1 MNLNNQMAELQM
13 ELLMARGMS
22 ADAAAR
28 VIEASFSPSSVHVD
42 APLSNFASMIHNRDM
57 IADMVMPVVTVNK
70 PSDKFF
76 VYAANTMF
84 EEQNANLAGAE
95 GMPGRVRYQISTDNF
110 SCVDYGLMDF
120 VSNKEMAAADAPI
133 DPQMHAVKVVT
144 SRLDIA
150 KERRVAGVVFA
161 TGSYGSNTAA
171 LSGADRWDVSTSDPV
186 QKIDDAIEACD
197 ERPNIM
203 VIGAQAWM
211 KLKNHPKLKEL
222 ILSRAATVSGATPD
236 RVTTD
241 LVAALFEL
249 EAVYVGKAKYVSSRE
264 GQTATKG
271 YVWGK
276 SCALIRATDN
286 PGPRETSVFAK
297 QFRFQNR
304 ITQTVDAPLP
314 GLDGGMYVKVTESI
328 DEKVVGGAASGYLYT
343 TVVS

>member
-1 MNLNNQMAELQM
+1 MNSEMHSLQM
-13 ELLMARGMS
+13 ELLMAHGLN
-22 ADAAAR
+22 AAQAAS

-42 APLSNFASMIHNRDM
+42 APLSNFASTIRNRDM
-57 IADMVMPVVTVNK
+57 IADMVMPIVDVQK

-76 VYAANTMF
+76 KYGADTFF
-84 EEQNANLAGAE
+84 EEQSATLTGAE
-95 GMPGRVRYQISTDNF
+95 AMPGRVRYTISTDNF
-110 SCVDYGLMDF
+110 STVDYGLMDF
-120 VSNKEMAAADAPI
+120 VSNKEIEAADAPI

-150 KERRVAGVVFA
+150 KERRVAAIAFA
-161 TGSYGSNTAA
+161 SGSYGSNTAA
-171 LSGADRWDVSTSDPV
+171 LSGADRWDTNTSDPV

-211 KLKNHPKLKEL
+211 KLKNHPKLKET
-222 ILSRAATVSGATPD
+222 ILSRSSTISGATPD

-249 EAVYVGKAKYVSSRE
+249 DAVYVGRAKYVTTRE
-264 GQTATKG
+264 GQSSTKG
-271 YVWGK
+271 YIWGK

-286 PGPRETSVFAK
+286 PGPRETAVFGK
-297 QFRFQNR
+297 QFRFGPR
-304 ITQTVDAPLP
+304 ETQTIEAPLP
-314 GLDGGMYVKVTESI
+314 GKSGGMYVKVTESL
-328 DEKVVGGAASGYLYT
+328 DEKVVAGAAAGYLYT